1 MRKSKRIDYLNMRKK
16 RKMDYRNRPMNKSQS
31 NFKKVSKII
40 VILLINVVVFIPLF
54 AEKYVNYKRDEWETD
69 RNFYGKEI
77 NLNEIKVVK
86 NKTNTLTFS
95 LKELK
100 KRRTNG
106 KTVYILKGKS
116 NRHYPLTCRIEE
128 NVYNKYI
135 ADCDQ
140 FTMYQKVCNVVY
152 QSTNGRMDAEIES
165 KDLYFTPK
173 KFSKD
178 ELTDIKKSVCKETQ
192 DKVFINDENQDNLK
206 YDPEYDDQ
214 ECELKD
220 FKGQRVCSGYTYS
233 DKNLNINAYVYGK
246 TFVKAGKYD
255 SLYPDAEDYVKDTDA
270 KMDLKLKLLNYIVK
284 TYHSDGYLITLCSF
298 EIIFFI
304 VVLILTM

>member
-1 MRKSKRIDYLNMRKK
+1 MKQEAPTSLGGSS
-16 RKMDYRNRPMNKSQS
+16 SQS
-31 NFKKVSKII
+31 S
-40 VILLINVVVFIPLF
+40 
-54 AEKYVNYKRDEWETD
+54 
-69 RNFYGKEI
+69 
-77 NLNEIKVVK
+77 
-86 NKTNTLTFS
+86 
-95 LKELK
+95 
-100 KRRTNG
+100 
-106 KTVYILKGKS
+106 S
-116 NRHYPLTCRIEE
+116 NRHYTITGYANEE
-128 NVYNKYI
+128 VYNKYI

>member
-1 MRKSKRIDYLNMRKK
+1 MNK
-16 RKMDYRNRPMNKSQS
+16 KMDYRNKTVNKNQIILKRV
-31 NFKKVSKII
+31 FKII
-40 VILLINVVVFIPLF
+40 IILLINLIAFTPVFV
-54 AEKYVNYKRDEWETD
+54 EKYVNYKRDEWETD

-106 KTVYILKGKS
+106 KTVYILKSKS

-140 FTMYQKVCNVVY
+140 FTMYQKVCNIIY
-152 QSTNGRMDAEIES
+152 QSANGQMNAEIES
-165 KDLYFTPK
+165 KDLHFTPK

-206 YDPEYDDQ
+206 YDPEYEDQ
-214 ECELKD
+214 ESELKD
-220 FKGQRVCSGYTYS
+220 FKGQKVCSCYTYS

-255 SLYPDAEDYVKDTDA
+255 SLYPDAEYYVKDTNT
-270 KMDLKLKLLNYIVK
+270 KTELKLKFLNYIVK

>member
-1 MRKSKRIDYLNMRKK
+1 M
-16 RKMDYRNRPMNKSQS
+16 
-31 NFKKVSKII
+31 
-40 VILLINVVVFIPLF
+40 LINIIAFIPLF
-54 AEKYVNYKRDEWETD
+54 AEKYVNFKRDEWETD
-69 RNFYGKEI
+69 RNFYGR
-77 NLNEIKVVK
+77 EIKINKISVIK

-106 KTVYILKGKS
+106 KTVYILKSKS

-140 FTMYQKVCNVVY
+140 FTMYQKVCNIIY
-152 QSTNGRMDAEIES
+152 QSANGQMNAEIES
-165 KDLYFTPK
+165 KDLHFTPK

-206 YDPEYDDQ
+206 YDPEYEDQ
-214 ECELKD
+214 ESELKD
-220 FKGQRVCSGYTYS
+220 FKGQKVCSGYTYS

-246 TFVKAGKYD
+246 TFVKPGKYD
-255 SLYPDAEDYVKDTDA
+255 SLYSDAEYYVKDTNTKTA
-270 KMDLKLKLLNYIVK
+270 LKLKFLNYIVK

>member
-31 NFKKVSKII
+31 IFKKISKII
-40 VILLINVVVFIPLF
+40 ILLLINVVVFIPLF
-54 AEKYVNYKRDEWETD
+54 AEKYVNFKRDEWETD

-77 NLNEIKVVK
+77 HINDMKVRK
-86 NKTNTLTFS
+86 NKTKTITFEPKNIK
-95 LKELK
+95 KEK
-100 KRRTNG
+100 TNG
-106 KTVYILKGKS
+106 KIKYILKSSS
-116 NRHYPLTCRIEE
+116 NRHYTITGYANEE
-128 NVYNKYI
+128 VYNKYI
-135 ADCDQ
+135 ADCDK

-165 KDLYFTPK
+165 NTLYVTPK

-206 YDPEYDDQ
+206 YDPEYEDQ
-214 ECELKD
+214 ESELKD
-220 FKGQRVCSGYTYS
+220 FKGQKVCSGYTYS

-255 SLYPDAEDYVKDTDA
+255 SLYPDAEYYVKDTNT
-270 KMDLKLKLLNYIVK
+270 KTELKLKFLNYIVK

>member
-1 MRKSKRIDYLNMRKK
+1 MRKNKRIDYLNMRKK

-40 VILLINVVVFIPLF
+40 VILLINVVLFIPLF
-54 AEKYVNYKRDEWETD
+54 AEKYVNFKRDEWETD

-77 NLNEIKVVK
+77 HLNEIKVVK

-128 NVYNKYI
+128 NLYNKYI

-214 ECELKD
+214 KCELKD

>member
-1 MRKSKRIDYLNMRKK
+1 MKQEAPTSLGGSS
-16 RKMDYRNRPMNKSQS
+16 SQS
-31 NFKKVSKII
+31 S
-40 VILLINVVVFIPLF
+40 
-54 AEKYVNYKRDEWETD
+54 
-69 RNFYGKEI
+69 
-77 NLNEIKVVK
+77 
-86 NKTNTLTFS
+86 
-95 LKELK
+95 
-100 KRRTNG
+100 
-106 KTVYILKGKS
+106 S
-116 NRHYPLTCRIEE
+116 NRHYTITGYANEE
-128 NVYNKYI
+128 VYNKYI
-135 ADCDQ
+135 ADCDK

-165 KDLYFTPK
+165 NTLYVTPK

-178 ELTDIKKSVCKETQ
+178 ELTNIKKSVWKQIQ

-270 KMDLKLKLLNYIVK
+270 KMDLKLKFLNYIVK

-304 VVLILTM
+304 VILILTM

>member
-1 MRKSKRIDYLNMRKK
+1 MNK
-16 RKMDYRNRPMNKSQS
+16 KMDYRNKTVNKNQIILKRV
-31 NFKKVSKII
+31 FKII
-40 VILLINVVVFIPLF
+40 IILLINLIAFTPVFV
-54 AEKYVNYKRDEWETD
+54 EKYVNYKRDEWETD
-69 RNFYGKEI
+69 RNF
-77 NLNEIKVVK
+77 VK

-152 QSTNGRMDAEIES
+152 QSANGRMNAEIES
-165 KDLYFTPK
+165 NALYFEPK
-173 KFSKD
+173 KFSKK
-178 ELTDIKKSVCKETQ
+178 ELIDIKKSVCKETQ

-304 VVLILTM
+304 VILILTM

>member
-54 AEKYVNYKRDEWETD
+54 AEKYVNFKRDEWETD

-152 QSTNGRMDAEIES
+152 QSTNGRMDVEIES

>member
-1 MRKSKRIDYLNMRKK
+1 MNKR
-16 RKMDYRNRPMNKSQS
+16 MDYRNKTVNKNQIILKRA
-31 NFKKVSKII
+31 FKII
-40 VILLINVVVFIPLF
+40 IILLINIIAFIPLF
-54 AEKYVNYKRDEWETD
+54 AEKYVNFKRDEWETD
-69 RNFYGKEI
+69 RNFYGR
-77 NLNEIKVVK
+77 EIKINKISVIK

-106 KTVYILKGKS
+106 KTVYILKSKS

-192 DKVFINDENQDNLK
+192 DKVFINDKNQDNLK

-246 TFVKAGKYD
+246 TFVKPGKYD
-255 SLYPDAEDYVKDTDA
+255 SLYPDAEDYVKDTDV

>member
-1 MRKSKRIDYLNMRKK
+1 MNK
-16 RKMDYRNRPMNKSQS
+16 KMDYRNKTVNKNQIILKRV
-31 NFKKVSKII
+31 FKII
-40 VILLINVVVFIPLF
+40 IILLINLIAFTPVFV
-54 AEKYVNYKRDEWETD
+54 EKYVNYKRDEWETD

-178 ELTDIKKSVCKETQ
+178 ELTNIKKSVWKQIQ
-192 DKVFINDENQDNLK
+192 DKVFINGK
-206 YDPEYDDQ
+206 YADKQEYGI
-214 ECELKD
+214 KD
-220 FKGQRVCSGYTYS
+220 YKGQTVIS
-233 DKNLNINAYVYGK
+233 
-246 TFVKAGKYD
+246 
-255 SLYPDAEDYVKDTDA
+255 
-270 KMDLKLKLLNYIVK
+270 NYM
-284 TYHSDGYLITLCSF
+284 HFDN
-298 EIIFFI
+298 
-304 VVLILTM
+304 

>member
-1 MRKSKRIDYLNMRKK
+1 MRKK

>member
-1 MRKSKRIDYLNMRKK
+1 MS
-16 RKMDYRNRPMNKSQS
+16 
-31 NFKKVSKII
+31 II
-40 VILLINVVVFIPLF
+40 
-54 AEKYVNYKRDEWETD
+54 
-69 RNFYGKEI
+69 NFYGKEI

-270 KMDLKLKLLNYIVK
+270 KMDLKLKFLNYIVK

-304 VVLILTM
+304 VILILTM

>member
-1 MRKSKRIDYLNMRKK
+1 MNKR
-16 RKMDYRNRPMNKSQS
+16 MDYRNKTVNKNQIILKRV
-31 NFKKVSKII
+31 FKII
-40 VILLINVVVFIPLF
+40 IILLINLIAFTPVFV
-54 AEKYVNYKRDEWETD
+54 EKYVNYKRDEWETD

-95 LKELK
+95 LKDLQ

-106 KTVYILKGKS
+106 KTVYILKSNS
-116 NRHYPLTCRIEE
+116 NRHYPLTCQIEE

-152 QSTNGRMDAEIES
+152 QSANGQMNAEIES

-206 YDPEYDDQ
+206 YDSEYDDQ

-255 SLYPDAEDYVKDTDA
+255 SLYSDAEYYVKDTNTKTA
-270 KMDLKLKLLNYIVK
+270 LKLKFLNYIVK

-298 EIIFFI
+298 EILFFI

>member
-1 MRKSKRIDYLNMRKK
+1 MNKR
-16 RKMDYRNRPMNKSQS
+16 MDYRNKTVNKNQIILKRA
-31 NFKKVSKII
+31 FKII
-40 VILLINVVVFIPLF
+40 IILLINIIAFIPLF
-54 AEKYVNYKRDEWETD
+54 AEKYVNFKRDEWETD
-69 RNFYGKEI
+69 RNFYGR
-77 NLNEIKVVK
+77 EIKINKISVIK

-106 KTVYILKGKS
+106 KTVYILKSKS

-140 FTMYQKVCNVVY
+140 FTMYQKVCNIIY
-152 QSTNGRMDAEIES
+152 QSANGQMNAEIES
-165 KDLYFTPK
+165 KDLHFTPK

-206 YDPEYDDQ
+206 YDPEYEDQ
-214 ECELKD
+214 ESELKD
-220 FKGQRVCSGYTYS
+220 FKGQKVCSGYTYS

-246 TFVKAGKYD
+246 TFVKPGKYD
-255 SLYPDAEDYVKDTDA
+255 SLYSDAEYYVKDTNTKTA
-270 KMDLKLKLLNYIVK
+270 LKLKFLNYIVK
-284 TYHSDGYLITLCSF
+284 TYGSIPKF
-298 EIIFFI
+298 
-304 VVLILTM
+304 V

>member
-1 MRKSKRIDYLNMRKK
+1 M
-16 RKMDYRNRPMNKSQS
+16 YRMGG
-31 NFKKVSKII
+31 
-40 VILLINVVVFIPLF
+40 VVH
-54 AEKYVNYKRDEWETD
+54 
-69 RNFYGKEI
+69 GKEI

-95 LKELK
+95 LKDLK

-106 KTVYILKGKS
+106 KTVYILKSKS
-116 NRHYPLTCRIEE
+116 NRHYPLTCQVEE
-128 NVYNKYI
+128 DVYNKYI
-135 ADCDQ
+135 ADCEQ

-152 QSTNGRMDAEIES
+152 QSANGQMNAEIES
-165 KDLYFTPK
+165 KDLHFTPK

-178 ELTDIKKSVCKETQ
+178 ELTDIKKSVWKQIQ

-206 YDPEYDDQ
+206 YDPEYEDQ
-214 ECELKD
+214 ESELKD
-220 FKGQRVCSGYTYS
+220 FKGQKVCSGYTYS

-255 SLYPDAEDYVKDTDA
+255 SLYPDTEYYVKDTNT
-270 KMDLKLKLLNYIVK
+270 KTELKLKFLNYIVK

>member
-1 MRKSKRIDYLNMRKK
+1 M
-16 RKMDYRNRPMNKSQS
+16 
-31 NFKKVSKII
+31 
-40 VILLINVVVFIPLF
+40 
-54 AEKYVNYKRDEWETD
+54 
-69 RNFYGKEI
+69 
-77 NLNEIKVVK
+77 
-86 NKTNTLTFS
+86 
-95 LKELK
+95 
-100 KRRTNG
+100 
-106 KTVYILKGKS
+106 
-116 NRHYPLTCRIEE
+116 TCQVEE
-128 NVYNKYI
+128 DVYNKYI
-135 ADCDQ
+135 ADCEQ

-152 QSTNGRMDAEIES
+152 QSANGQMNAEIER

-246 TFVKAGKYD
+246 TFVKPGKYD